1 MRKLTFVIVFVVST
15 LTLFAQRTELNLKQ
29 LATQDTVWCIQ
40 IFSTRNVHLVKP
52 EMVAMMEEP
61 AMVEP
66 AHDGWNRILIPYATL
81 DEAETSLLTW
91 QRAHDNAF
99 ILPRTGKKLAKMQ
112 SLFTWK

>member
-1 MRKLTFVIVFVVST
+1 MRKLTISILFA
-15 LTLFAQRTELNLKQ
+15 LGALPLFAQRTEQNLKQ
-29 LATQDTVWCIQ
+29 LAAQDTVWCIQ

-61 AMVEP
+61 ALVEP
-66 AHDGWNRILIPYATL
+66 AHNGWNRILIPYATL

-112 SLFTWK
+112 SLFTWE